1 MKQTLLI
8 VTLLLTAISAPAQAL
23 RPYVY
28 RVLSHEVI
36 DGDSVRTELDLG
48 FDLRITMIARVNGV
62 DAPERFTDAG
72 KAVTRVVR
80 QWCEKQQTLL
90 AVSVAKDKFAGRYL
104 AELHGDHETLTELLL
119 RLKLARMYHGEKR
132 RPWTE
137 RELEEIE
144 RRAEEH
150 LDRPHQDE

>member
-1 MKQTLLI
+1 MKATLPI
-8 VTLLLTAISAPAQAL
+8 VALLLTATSAPAQAL

-48 FDLRITMIARVNGV
+48 FDLRISLLARIHGV
-62 DAPERFTDAG
+62 DTPEKWTPAG
-72 KAVTRVVR
+72 KAVTRVVE
-80 QWCEKQQTLL
+80 QWCDNQQTLM
-90 AVSVAKDKFAGRYL
+90 AESVAKDKYSGRYVG
-104 AELHGDHETLTELLL
+104 ELHGDHETLTDLLL